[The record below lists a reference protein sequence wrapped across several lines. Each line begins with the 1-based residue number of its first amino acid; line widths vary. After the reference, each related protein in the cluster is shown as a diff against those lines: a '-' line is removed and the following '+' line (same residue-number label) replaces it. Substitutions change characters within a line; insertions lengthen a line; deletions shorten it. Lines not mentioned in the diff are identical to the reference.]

1 MTIVITLP
9 YFFDGEA
16 EQIVQLLH
24 SSVDLIHIRKPE
36 SKAEEL
42 ERLIMSISSEY
53 YPRLVL
59 HDHHELA
66 MKYHLHG
73 VHLNGRNPQPPQG
86 WEGSVSK
93 RCQSL
98 EEVKEWKEK
107 CDYVSLSPIFDSIS
121 KQGYHAAFSSTE
133 IEEASRQGII
143 DKKVLALGGV
153 TFNKIDDVLR
163 MGFGGGMILGDAW
176 KNVSHPQD
184 AVALTIA
191 GSDSSAGAGIQQD
204 LKTMTKVGVYGATVI
219 TAITSQNTL
228 GVKGVMPV
236 PAEVVKSQLD
246 AVLSDLHI
254 TAVKIGMVPNAAIA
268 HVIADTLKDYKESL
282 ANKRSSAYKNATEEF
297 IRQDAQTQEI
307 SIIYD
312 PVMISTS
319 GHRLMEEECIQ
330 VVCEELLPLCTL
342 VTPNLPEAELLM
354 RQKKERESNR
364 DKKTI
369 LALDHENGKE
379 SDSEKGQRKI
389 LEKQGET
396 NLAFEDAKYKKLPLK
411 YGTSFLVKGGHAEG
425 EDLADILYSTT
436 GESHRFPT
444 KKIATHNLHGT
455 GCTLSSAI
463 ASYLVK
469 GNDLVTAI
477 SLAKHLLAE
486 GIQKGANAHIGKGN
500 GPLLF

>member
-42 ERLIMSISSEY
+42 ERLIMSIPSEY

-93 RCQSL
+93 SCHSL

-153 TFNKIDDVLR
+153 TFNKLDDVLR

-369 LALDHENGKE
+369 LALDYENGKE

>member
-42 ERLIMSISSEY
+42 ERLIMSIPSEY

-93 RCQSL
+93 SCHSL

>member
-42 ERLIMSISSEY
+42 ERLIMSIPSEY

-73 VHLNGRNPQPPQG
+73 VHLNGRNPQPPMG

-93 RCQSL
+93 SCHSL
-98 EEVKEWKEK
+98 EEVKEWKGK

-184 AVALTIA
+184 TVALTIA

-204 LKTMTKVGVYGATVI
+204 LKTMSRAGVYGATVI

-228 GVKGVMPV
+228 GVKDVMPV
-236 PAEVVKSQLD
+236 PAEVLKSQLD
-246 AVLSDLHI
+246 AVLSEDR
-254 TAVKIGMVPNAAIA
+254 K
-268 HVIADTLKDYKESL
+268 S
-282 ANKRSSAYKNATEEF
+282 
-297 IRQDAQTQEI
+297 
-307 SIIYD
+307 
-312 PVMISTS
+312 
-319 GHRLMEEECIQ
+319 
-330 VVCEELLPLCTL
+330 VV
-342 VTPNLPEAELLM
+342 
-354 RQKKERESNR
+354 
-364 DKKTI
+364 
-369 LALDHENGKE
+369 
-379 SDSEKGQRKI
+379 
-389 LEKQGET
+389 
-396 NLAFEDAKYKKLPLK
+396 
-411 YGTSFLVKGGHAEG
+411 
-425 EDLADILYSTT
+425 
-436 GESHRFPT
+436 
-444 KKIATHNLHGT
+444 
-455 GCTLSSAI
+455 
-463 ASYLVK
+463 
-469 GNDLVTAI
+469 
-477 SLAKHLLAE
+477 
-486 GIQKGANAHIGKGN
+486 
-500 GPLLF
+500 

>member
-42 ERLIMSISSEY
+42 ERLIMSIPSEY

-73 VHLNGRNPQPPQG
+73 VHLNGRNPQPPMG

-93 RCQSL
+93 SCHSL

-133 IEEASRQGII
+133 IEEARRVGII

-176 KNVSHPQD
+176 KNLSHPQD

-236 PAEVVKSQLD
+236 PAEFVKSQLD

-282 ANKRSSAYKNATEEF
+282 AKDARKLSPKNLTV
-297 IRQDAQTQEI
+297 
-307 SIIYD
+307 IYD
-312 PVMISTS
+312 PVIISTS

-342 VTPNLPEAELLM
+342 VTPNIPEAELLM
-354 RQKKERESNR
+354 RQKKESKTSR
-364 DKKTI
+364 DMKTMQ
-369 LALDHENGKE
+369 ALDAENGKE

-389 LEKQGET
+389 LEKLVET
-396 NLAFEDAKYKKLPLK
+396 SKDAKHKRTLLPQI

-425 EDLADILYSTT
+425 EDLADVLYTTT
-436 GESHRFPT
+436 GKSHRFPT

-477 SLAKHLLAE
+477 FLAKQLLAE

>member
-93 RCQSL
+93 SCHSL

-369 LALDHENGKE
+369 LALDYENGKE

>member
-36 SKAEEL
+36 SKAEEV
-42 ERLIMSISSEY
+42 EKLIMSIPSEY

-59 HDHHELA
+59 HDHHDLA

-93 RCQSL
+93 SCHSL

-121 KQGYHAAFSSTE
+121 KQGYHAAFSPTE

-236 PAEVVKSQLD
+236 PAEFVKSQLD

-268 HVIADTLKDYKESL
+268 HVIADTLK
-282 ANKRSSAYKNATEEF
+282 
-297 IRQDAQTQEI
+297 TQKI

-319 GHRLMEEECIQ
+319 GHRLMEEDCIQ

-342 VTPNLPEAELLM
+342 VTPNIPEAELLM
-354 RQKKERESNR
+354 RQKKESKTSR
-364 DKKTI
+364 DMKTMQ
-369 LALDHENGKE
+369 ALDAENGKE

-389 LEKQGET
+389 LEKLVET
-396 NLAFEDAKYKKLPLK
+396 SKDAKHKRALLPQI

-425 EDLADILYSTT
+425 EDLADVLYTTT

>member
-1 MTIVITLP
+1 MMTIVITLP
-9 YFFDGEA
+9 YFFEGEA

-36 SKAEEL
+36 SKAEEV
-42 ERLIMSISSEY
+42 ERLIMSIPSEY

-59 HDHHELA
+59 HDHHDLA

-73 VHLNGRNPQPPQG
+73 VHLNGRNPQPPVG

-93 RCQSL
+93 SCHSL

-163 MGFGGGMILGDAW
+163 MSFGGGMILGDAW
-176 KNVSHPQD
+176 KNVSHPQE

-236 PAEVVKSQLD
+236 PAEVVKSQLN
-246 AVLSDLHI
+246 AVLSDLHV
-254 TAVKIGMVPNAAIA
+254 TAIKIGMVPNAAIA
-268 HVIADTLKDYKESL
+268 HVIADTLK
-282 ANKRSSAYKNATEEF
+282 
-297 IRQDAQTQEI
+297 TQKI

-319 GHRLMEEECIQ
+319 GHRLMEEDCIQ

-354 RQKKERESNR
+354 RQKEE
-364 DKKTI
+364 
-369 LALDHENGKE
+369 EE
-379 SDSEKGQRKI
+379 
-389 LEKQGET
+389 ET
-396 NLAFEDAKYKKLPLK
+396 SKDAKYNNSLLPLK
-411 YGTSFLVKGGHAEG
+411 YGTNFLVKGGHAEG
-425 EDLADILYSTT
+425 KDLADILYSTT

-469 GNDLVTAI
+469 GNDLITSI
-477 SLAKHLLAE
+477 SLAKQLLSD

-500 GPLLF
+500 GPLLL

>member
-36 SKAEEL
+36 SKAEEV
-42 ERLIMSISSEY
+42 EKLIMSIPREY

-93 RCQSL
+93 SCHSL

-107 CDYVSLSPIFDSIS
+107 CDYVSLSPIFNSIS

-133 IEEASRQGII
+133 IEEASHQGII

-184 AVALTIA
+184 TVALTIA

-204 LKTMTKVGVYGATVI
+204 LKTMSRAGVYGATVI

-228 GVKGVMPV
+228 GVKDVMPV

-246 AVLSDLHI
+246 AVLSDLHV
-254 TAVKIGMVPNAAIA
+254 TAIKIGMVPNAAMP

-282 ANKRSSAYKNATEEF
+282 AKDARKLSPKNLTV
-297 IRQDAQTQEI
+297 
-307 SIIYD
+307 IYD

-342 VTPNLPEAELLM
+342 VTPNIPEAELLM
-354 RQKKERESNR
+354 RQKKESKTSR
-364 DKKTI
+364 DMKTMQ
-369 LALDHENGKE
+369 ALDAENGKE

-389 LEKQGET
+389 LEKLVET
-396 NLAFEDAKYKKLPLK
+396 SKDAKHKRALLPQI
-411 YGTSFLVKGGHAEG
+411 YGTNFLVKGGHAEG
-425 EDLADILYSTT
+425 EDLADVLYTTT
-436 GESHRFPT
+436 GKSHRFPT

>member
-36 SKAEEL
+36 SKAEEV
-42 ERLIMSISSEY
+42 EKLIMSIPSEY

-73 VHLNGRNPQPPQG
+73 VHLNGRNPQPPMG

-93 RCQSL
+93 SCHSL

-133 IEEASRQGII
+133 IEEARRVGII
-143 DKKVLALGGV
+143 DKKVFALGGV

-176 KNVSHPQD
+176 KNLSHPQD

>member
-36 SKAEEL
+36 SKTEEL
-42 ERLIMSISSEY
+42 ERLIMSIPSEY

-73 VHLNGRNPQPPQG
+73 VHLNGRNPQPPMG

-93 RCQSL
+93 SCHSL
-98 EEVKEWKEK
+98 EEVKEWKGK

-121 KQGYHAAFSSTE
+121 KQGYHAAFSSSE
-133 IEEASRQGII
+133 IEEARRVGII

-204 LKTMTKVGVYGATVI
+204 LKTMSRAGVYGATVI

-282 ANKRSSAYKNATEEF
+282 AKDARKLSPKNLTV
-297 IRQDAQTQEI
+297 
-307 SIIYD
+307 IYD

-369 LALDHENGKE
+369 QALDHVNGKE

-389 LEKQGET
+389 LVKLVET
-396 NLAFEDAKYKKLPLK
+396 SKDAKHKRALLPQI

-425 EDLADILYSTT
+425 EDLADVLYTTT
-436 GESHRFPT
+436 GKSHRFPT

-477 SLAKHLLAE
+477 FLAKQLLAE

>member
-42 ERLIMSISSEY
+42 ERLIMSIPSEY

-73 VHLNGRNPQPPQG
+73 VHLNGRNPQPPMG

-93 RCQSL
+93 SCHSL

-246 AVLSDLHI
+246 AVLSDLHV
-254 TAVKIGMVPNAAIA
+254 TAIKIGMVPNAAIA

-282 ANKRSSAYKNATEEF
+282 AKDARKLSPKNLT
-297 IRQDAQTQEI
+297 
-307 SIIYD
+307 IIYD

-319 GHRLMEEECIQ
+319 GHRLMEEDCIQ

-354 RQKKERESNR
+354 RKKKE
-364 DKKTI
+364 
-369 LALDHENGKE
+369 
-379 SDSEKGQRKI
+379 
-389 LEKQGET
+389 ET

-425 EDLADILYSTT
+425 EDLADILYSTS

-477 SLAKHLLAE
+477 FLAKQLLAE

>member
-42 ERLIMSISSEY
+42 ERLIMSIPSEY

-73 VHLNGRNPQPPQG
+73 VHLNGRNPQPPMG

-93 RCQSL
+93 SCHSL

-246 AVLSDLHI
+246 AVLSDLHV
-254 TAVKIGMVPNAAIA
+254 TAIKIGMVPNAAIA

-282 ANKRSSAYKNATEEF
+282 AKDARKLSPKNLT
-297 IRQDAQTQEI
+297 
-307 SIIYD
+307 IIYD

-319 GHRLMEEECIQ
+319 GHRLMEEDCIQ

-354 RQKKERESNR
+354 RKKKE
-364 DKKTI
+364 
-369 LALDHENGKE
+369 
-379 SDSEKGQRKI
+379 
-389 LEKQGET
+389 ET
-396 NLAFEDAKYKKLPLK
+396 NLAFKDAKYKKLPLK

-425 EDLADILYSTT
+425 EDLADILYSTS

-477 SLAKHLLAE
+477 FLAKQLLAE

>member
-36 SKAEEL
+36 SKAEEV
-42 ERLIMSISSEY
+42 EKLIMSIPSEY

-59 HDHHELA
+59 HDHHDLA

-93 RCQSL
+93 SCHSL

-121 KQGYHAAFSSTE
+121 KQGYHAAFSPTE

-176 KNVSHPQD
+176 KNASHPQD

-268 HVIADTLKDYKESL
+268 HVIADTLK
-282 ANKRSSAYKNATEEF
+282 
-297 IRQDAQTQEI
+297 TQKI

-319 GHRLMEEECIQ
+319 GHRLMEEDCIQ

-342 VTPNLPEAELLM
+342 VTPNIPEAELLM
-354 RQKKERESNR
+354 RQKKESKTSR
-364 DKKTI
+364 DMKTMQ
-369 LALDHENGKE
+369 ALDAENGKE

-389 LEKQGET
+389 LEKLVET
-396 NLAFEDAKYKKLPLK
+396 SKDAKHKRALLPQI
-411 YGTSFLVKGGHAEG
+411 YGTNFLVKGGHAEG
-425 EDLADILYSTT
+425 EDLADVLYTTT
-436 GESHRFPT
+436 GKSHRFPT

>member
-36 SKAEEL
+36 SKAEEV
-42 ERLIMSISSEY
+42 EKLIMSIPSEY

-59 HDHHELA
+59 HDHHDLA

-73 VHLNGRNPQPPQG
+73 VHLNGRNPQPPVG

-93 RCQSL
+93 SCHSL

-246 AVLSDLHI
+246 AVLSDLHV

-268 HVIADTLKDYKESL
+268 HVIAATLKDYKESL
-282 ANKRSSAYKNATEEF
+282 AKDARKLSPKNLTV
-297 IRQDAQTQEI
+297 
-307 SIIYD
+307 IYD

-319 GHRLMEEECIQ
+319 GHRLMEEDCIQ

-354 RQKKERESNR
+354 RKKKE
-364 DKKTI
+364 
-369 LALDHENGKE
+369 
-379 SDSEKGQRKI
+379 
-389 LEKQGET
+389 ET

-500 GPLLF
+500 GPLIF

>member
-36 SKAEEL
+36 SKAEEV
-42 ERLIMSISSEY
+42 ERLIMSIPSEY

-59 HDHHELA
+59 HDHHDLA

-73 VHLNGRNPQPPQG
+73 VHLNGRNPQPPVG

-93 RCQSL
+93 SCHSL
-98 EEVKEWKEK
+98 AEVKEWKEK

-121 KQGYHAAFSSTE
+121 KQGYHAAFSSAE

-246 AVLSDLHI
+246 AVLSDLHV
-254 TAVKIGMVPNAAIA
+254 TAIKIGMVPNAAIA
-268 HVIADTLKDYKESL
+268 HVIADTLKDYKEGL

-319 GHRLMEEECIQ
+319 GHRLMEEDCLQ

-342 VTPNLPEAELLM
+342 VTPNIPEAELLM
-354 RQKKERESNR
+354 RQKKEEEGTSR
-364 DKKTI
+364 DMKTI
-369 LALDHENGKE
+369 QALDNEKRKE
-379 SDSEKGQRKI
+379 SDSGKGQRKI

-396 NLAFEDAKYKKLPLK
+396 SKDSKYKKALLPQK
-411 YGTSFLVKGGHAEG
+411 YGTNFLVKGGHAEG
-425 EDLADILYSTT
+425 EDLADVLYSTT

-477 SLAKHLLAE
+477 SLAKHILAE

-500 GPLLF
+500 GPLLL

>member
-93 RCQSL
+93 SCHSL

-133 IEEASRQGII
+133 IEEARRVGII

-184 AVALTIA
+184 TVALTIA

-204 LKTMTKVGVYGATVI
+204 LKTMSRAGVYGATVI

-228 GVKGVMPV
+228 GVKDVMPV

-268 HVIADTLKDYKESL
+268 HVIVDTLK
-282 ANKRSSAYKNATEEF
+282 
-297 IRQDAQTQEI
+297 TQKI

-319 GHRLMEEECIQ
+319 GHRLMEEDCIQ

-342 VTPNLPEAELLM
+342 VTPNIPEAELLM
-354 RQKKERESNR
+354 RQKKESKTSR
-364 DKKTI
+364 DMKTMQ
-369 LALDHENGKE
+369 ALDAENGKE

-389 LEKQGET
+389 LEKLVET
-396 NLAFEDAKYKKLPLK
+396 SKDAKHKRALLPQI
-411 YGTSFLVKGGHAEG
+411 YGTNFLVKGGHAEG
-425 EDLADILYSTT
+425 EDLADVLYTTT
-436 GESHRFPT
+436 GKSHRFPT

-477 SLAKHLLAE
+477 FLAKQLLAE

>member
-1 MTIVITLP
+1 MMTIVITLP
-9 YFFDGEA
+9 YFFEGEA

-42 ERLIMSISSEY
+42 ERLIMSIPNEY

-73 VHLNGRNPQPPQG
+73 VHLNGRNPQPPVG

-93 RCQSL
+93 SCHSL
-98 EEVKEWKEK
+98 AEVKKWKEK

-121 KQGYHAAFSSTE
+121 KQGYHAAFSSAE

-143 DKKVLALGGV
+143 DKKVLALGGI

-163 MGFGGGMILGDAW
+163 MGFGGSMILGDAW
-176 KNVSHPQD
+176 KNASQPQE
-184 AVALTIA
+184 AVALSIA

-204 LKTMTKVGVYGATVI
+204 LKTMSKVAIYGATVI

-228 GVKGVMPV
+228 GVKGVMPI

-246 AVLSDLHI
+246 AVLSDLNV
-254 TAVKIGMVPNAAIA
+254 TAIKIGMVPNAAIA
-268 HVIADTLKDYKESL
+268 HVITDTLKNYKESL
-282 ANKRSSAYKNATEEF
+282 VKEARALQPKNLA
-297 IRQDAQTQEI
+297 
-307 SIIYD
+307 IIYD

-319 GHRLMEEECIQ
+319 GHRLMEEDCLQ
-330 VVCEELLPLCTL
+330 VVCKELLSLCTL

-354 RQKKERESNR
+354 RQKKEEE
-364 DKKTI
+364 T
-369 LALDHENGKE
+369 
-379 SDSEKGQRKI
+379 DS
-389 LEKQGET
+389 
-396 NLAFEDAKYKKLPLK
+396 KYNNSLLPQK
-411 YGTSFLVKGGHAEG
+411 YGTNFLVKGGHAEG

-469 GNDLVTAI
+469 GNDLITAI
-477 SLAKHLLAE
+477 SLAKQLLAE

-500 GPLLF
+500 GPLLL

>member
-9 YFFDGEA
+9 HFFDGEA
-16 EQIVQLLH
+16 EQIVQFLH

-42 ERLIMSISSEY
+42 ERLIMSIPSKY

-59 HDHHELA
+59 HNHHELA

-73 VHLNGRNPQPPQG
+73 VHLNGRNPQPPVG
-86 WEGSVSK
+86 WKGSVSK
-93 RCQSL
+93 SCHSL
-98 EEVKEWKEK
+98 EEVKEWKKK

-121 KQGYHAAFSSTE
+121 KQGYHAAFSSAE

-163 MGFGGGMILGDAW
+163 VGFGGGMILGDAW
-176 KNVSHPQD
+176 KNVSQPQE

-204 LKTMTKVGVYGATVI
+204 LKTMSKVGIYGATVI

-246 AVLSDLHI
+246 AVLSDLHV
-254 TAVKIGMVPNAAIA
+254 TAIKIGMVPNAAIA
-268 HVIADTLKDYKESL
+268 HVITDTLKNYKESL
-282 ANKRSSAYKNATEEF
+282 VKEARVLQPKNLA
-297 IRQDAQTQEI
+297 
-307 SIIYD
+307 IIYD

-319 GHRLMEEECIQ
+319 GHRLMEEDCLQ

-354 RQKKERESNR
+354 RQKKE
-364 DKKTI
+364 
-369 LALDHENGKE
+369 
-379 SDSEKGQRKI
+379 
-389 LEKQGET
+389 GET
-396 NLAFEDAKYKKLPLK
+396 KIAFEDAKYQNSFLPQK
-411 YGTSFLVKGGHAEG
+411 YGTNFLVKGGHAEG
-425 EDLADILYSTT
+425 EDLADVLYSTT
-436 GESHRFPT
+436 GELHRFPT

-477 SLAKHLLAE
+477 FLAKLILAE

-500 GPLLF
+500 GPLLL

>member
-36 SKAEEL
+36 SKAEEV
-42 ERLIMSISSEY
+42 ERLIMSIPSEY
-53 YPRLVL
+53 YPRLVV

-66 MKYHLHG
+66 IKYHLHG
-73 VHLNGRNPQPPQG
+73 VHLNGRNPQPPVG
-86 WEGSVSK
+86 WEGNVSK
-93 RCQSL
+93 SCHSL

-121 KQGYHAAFSSTE
+121 KQGYHAAFSSSE

-176 KNVSHPQD
+176 KNVSHPQE

-204 LKTMTKVGVYGATVI
+204 LKTMSKVGVYGATVI

-246 AVLSDLHI
+246 AVLSDLHV
-254 TAVKIGMVPNAAIA
+254 TAIKIGMVPSAAIA
-268 HVIADTLKDYKESL
+268 HVIADTLK
-282 ANKRSSAYKNATEEF
+282 
-297 IRQDAQTQEI
+297 TQKI

-319 GHRLMEEECIQ
+319 GHRLMEEDCIQ

-354 RQKKERESNR
+354 RQKKESKTCR
-364 DKKTI
+364 DMKTMQ
-369 LALDHENGKE
+369 ALNVEKGKE
-379 SDSEKGQRKI
+379 SDIEKGQRKI
-389 LEKQGET
+389 SEKQRET
-396 NLAFEDAKYKKLPLK
+396 NIAFENAKSINSLLPQNF
-411 YGTSFLVKGGHAEG
+411 GTNFLVKGGHAEG
-425 EDLADILYSTT
+425 EDLADVLYTTT

-477 SLAKHLLAE
+477 SLAKQLLSE

>member
-36 SKAEEL
+36 SKAEEV
-42 ERLIMSISSEY
+42 EKLIMSIPSEY

-59 HDHHELA
+59 HDHHDLA

-73 VHLNGRNPQPPQG
+73 VHLNGRNPQPPMG

-93 RCQSL
+93 SCHSL
-98 EEVKEWKEK
+98 EEVKEWKGK

-133 IEEASRQGII
+133 IEEARRVGII

-184 AVALTIA
+184 TVTLTIA

-268 HVIADTLKDYKESL
+268 HVIADTLK
-282 ANKRSSAYKNATEEF
+282 
-297 IRQDAQTQEI
+297 TQKI

-319 GHRLMEEECIQ
+319 GHRLMEEDCIQ

-342 VTPNLPEAELLM
+342 VTPNIPEAELLM
-354 RQKKERESNR
+354 RQKKESKTSR
-364 DKKTI
+364 DMKTMQ
-369 LALDHENGKE
+369 ALDAENGKE

-389 LEKQGET
+389 LEKLVET
-396 NLAFEDAKYKKLPLK
+396 SKDAKHKRALLPQI
-411 YGTSFLVKGGHAEG
+411 YGTNFLVKGGHAEG
-425 EDLADILYSTT
+425 EDLADVLYTTT
-436 GESHRFPT
+436 GKSHRFPT

>member
-36 SKAEEL
+36 SKAEEV
-42 ERLIMSISSEY
+42 EKLIMSIPSEY

-59 HDHHELA
+59 HDHHDLA

-73 VHLNGRNPQPPQG
+73 VHLNGRNPQPPVG

-93 RCQSL
+93 SCHSL

-246 AVLSDLHI
+246 AVLSDLHV

-268 HVIADTLKDYKESL
+268 HVIAATLKDYKESL
-282 ANKRSSAYKNATEEF
+282 AKDARKLSPKNLT
-297 IRQDAQTQEI
+297 
-307 SIIYD
+307 IIYD

-319 GHRLMEEECIQ
+319 GHRLMEEDCIQ

-342 VTPNLPEAELLM
+342 VTPNIPEAELLM
-354 RQKKERESNR
+354 RQKKE
-364 DKKTI
+364 
-369 LALDHENGKE
+369 
-379 SDSEKGQRKI
+379 
-389 LEKQGET
+389 ET

-455 GCTLSSAI
+455 GCTFSSAI

-469 GNDLVTAI
+469 DNDLVTAI

-500 GPLLF
+500 GPLIF

>member
-36 SKAEEL
+36 SKAEEV
-42 ERLIMSISSEY
+42 ERLIMSIPSEY

-73 VHLNGRNPQPPQG
+73 VHLNGRNPQPPLG

-93 RCQSL
+93 SCHSL

-121 KQGYHAAFSSTE
+121 KQGYHAAFSSSE

-153 TFNKIDDVLR
+153 SFNKIDDVLR

-176 KNVSHPQD
+176 KNVSHPQE

-204 LKTMTKVGVYGATVI
+204 LKTMSKAGVYGATVI

-246 AVLSDLHI
+246 AVLSDLHV
-254 TAVKIGMVPNAAIA
+254 TAIKIGMVPNAAIA
-268 HVIADTLKDYKESL
+268 NAIANTLKDYKVSL
-282 ANKRSSAYKNATEEF
+282 TKDTRARHPKNLA
-297 IRQDAQTQEI
+297 
-307 SIIYD
+307 IIYD

-319 GHRLMEEECIQ
+319 GHRLMEEDCLQ

-342 VTPNLPEAELLM
+342 VTPNLPEAELLI
-354 RQKKERESNR
+354 RQKKEGETSR
-364 DKKTI
+364 DMKTI
-369 LALDHENGKE
+369 QALDNEKGKE

-389 LEKQGET
+389 LEKQRET
-396 NLAFEDAKYKKLPLK
+396 NIAFENAKSINSLLPQK
-411 YGTSFLVKGGHAEG
+411 FGTNFLVKGGHAEG
-425 EDLADILYSTT
+425 EDLADVLYSTT

-469 GNDLVTAI
+469 GNDLITAI
-477 SLAKHLLAE
+477 SLAKQLLSE
-486 GIQKGANAHIGKGN
+486 GIQKGANTHIGKGN

>member
-42 ERLIMSISSEY
+42 ERLIMSIPSEY

-73 VHLNGRNPQPPQG
+73 VHLNGRNPQPPMG

-93 RCQSL
+93 SCHSL
-98 EEVKEWKEK
+98 EEVKEWKGK

-184 AVALTIA
+184 TVALTIA

-204 LKTMTKVGVYGATVI
+204 LKTMSRAGVYGATVI

-228 GVKGVMPV
+228 GVKDVMPV

-246 AVLSDLHI
+246 AVLSDLHV
-254 TAVKIGMVPNAAIA
+254 TAIKIGMVPNAAIA

-282 ANKRSSAYKNATEEF
+282 AKDARKLSPKNLTV
-297 IRQDAQTQEI
+297 
-307 SIIYD
+307 IYD

-354 RQKKERESNR
+354 RQKKESKTSR
-364 DKKTI
+364 DMKTMQ
-369 LALDHENGKE
+369 ALDAENGKE

-389 LEKQGET
+389 LEKLVET
-396 NLAFEDAKYKKLPLK
+396 SKDAKHKRALLPQI

-425 EDLADILYSTT
+425 EDLADVLYTTT
-436 GESHRFPT
+436 GKSHRFPT

-477 SLAKHLLAE
+477 FLAKQLLAE

>member
-42 ERLIMSISSEY
+42 ERLIMSIPSEY

-73 VHLNGRNPQPPQG
+73 VHLNGRNPQPPMG

-93 RCQSL
+93 SCHSL

-184 AVALTIA
+184 PVALTIA

-268 HVIADTLKDYKESL
+268 HVIADTLK
-282 ANKRSSAYKNATEEF
+282 
-297 IRQDAQTQEI
+297 TQKI

-319 GHRLMEEECIQ
+319 GHRLMEEDCIQ

-342 VTPNLPEAELLM
+342 VTPNIPEAELLM
-354 RQKKERESNR
+354 RQKKESKTSR

-369 LALDHENGKE
+369 QALDHENGKE

-411 YGTSFLVKGGHAEG
+411 YGTRFLVKGGHAEG
-425 EDLADILYSTT
+425 EDLADVLYTTT
-436 GESHRFPT
+436 GKSHRFPT

-477 SLAKHLLAE
+477 SLAKQLLAE

>member
-42 ERLIMSISSEY
+42 ERLIMSIPSEY

-93 RCQSL
+93 SCHSL
-98 EEVKEWKEK
+98 EEVKEWKGK

-268 HVIADTLKDYKESL
+268 HVIADTLK
-282 ANKRSSAYKNATEEF
+282 
-297 IRQDAQTQEI
+297 TQKI

-319 GHRLMEEECIQ
+319 GHRLMEEDCIQ

-342 VTPNLPEAELLM
+342 VTPNIPEAELLM
-354 RQKKERESNR
+354 RQKKESKTSR
-364 DKKTI
+364 DMKTMQ
-369 LALDHENGKE
+369 ALDAENGKE

-389 LEKQGET
+389 LEKLVET
-396 NLAFEDAKYKKLPLK
+396 SKDAKHKRALLPQI
-411 YGTSFLVKGGHAEG
+411 YGTNFLVKGGHAEG
-425 EDLADILYSTT
+425 EDLADVLYTTT
-436 GESHRFPT
+436 GKSHRFPT

>member
-9 YFFDGEA
+9 YFFEGEA

-36 SKAEEL
+36 SKAEEV
-42 ERLIMSISSEY
+42 ERLIMSIPSEY

-59 HDHHELA
+59 HDHHDLA

-73 VHLNGRNPQPPQG
+73 VHLNGRNPQPPVG

-93 RCQSL
+93 SCHSL

-163 MGFGGGMILGDAW
+163 MSFGGGMILGDAW
-176 KNVSHPQD
+176 KNVSHPQE

-236 PAEVVKSQLD
+236 PAEVVKSQLN
-246 AVLSDLHI
+246 AVLSDLHV
-254 TAVKIGMVPNAAIA
+254 TAIKIGMVPNAAIA
-268 HVIADTLKDYKESL
+268 HVIADTLK
-282 ANKRSSAYKNATEEF
+282 
-297 IRQDAQTQEI
+297 TQKI

-319 GHRLMEEECIQ
+319 GHRLMEEDCIQ

-354 RQKKERESNR
+354 RQKEE
-364 DKKTI
+364 
-369 LALDHENGKE
+369 EE
-379 SDSEKGQRKI
+379 
-389 LEKQGET
+389 ET
-396 NLAFEDAKYKKLPLK
+396 SKDAKYNNSLLPLK
-411 YGTSFLVKGGHAEG
+411 YGTNFLVKGGHAEG
-425 EDLADILYSTT
+425 KDLADILYSTT

-469 GNDLVTAI
+469 GNDLITSI
-477 SLAKHLLAE
+477 SLAKQLLSD

-500 GPLLF
+500 GPLLL